1 MTEAH
6 PQDDASQYSKEPSMD
21 TTKDNKTTDSGLHID
36 WSNPEDARKAFI
48 ASEVF
53 NRKY

>member
-1 MTEAH
+1 MRRIHKMTPRGIVRELT
-6 PQDDASQYSKEPSMD
+6 MD
-21 TTKDNKTTDSGLHID
+21 TTKDNKTTDLGLQID
-36 WSNPEDARKAFI
+36 WGNPEDARKAFI